1 LNSASNTAR
10 KRVLI
15 IDDERSI
22 ADTLAIILSQAG
34 YEASATYSGESAIF
48 IAQTTT
54 PSLIISDIQMP
65 GMDGIT
71 AALKIRAL
79 LPKCRVI
86 LFSGYPEAHFDRA
99 QANGLEILSKPLSP
113 EVLLKHVHR
122 ELEDQI
128 RKNSAGC

>member
-122 ELEDQI
+122 ELEDRI